1 MNMRETM
8 AIEFADNTVGVTIG
22 VDLGKSQDF
31 TALSMAESHLDGEDE
46 SFTVQHL
53 ERARLGTNYTVIA
66 QRLTG
71 LHDKLLEAVQAV
83 NKKWLAI
90 KHQGGH
96 SHTMIAE
103 PEVYIDATGLGSPF
117 IDFLRRE
124 SPQLRVIAVTITS
137 SDKDLQKLV
146 AEGYDKLSVG
156 KEALIGRLQVLL
168 GAGKIKLPSSPAGK
182 DLAEELRV
190 FRRKL
195 NKSTGHAS
203 FSAEEGSHD
212 DLVVACA
219 LSVWKRAKTFN
230 ERIQLW
236 C

>member
-1 MNMRETM
+1 M
-8 AIEFADNTVGVTIG
+8 AFEFADNTVGVTIG
-22 VDLGKSQDF
+22 VDLGKSNDF
-31 TALSMAESHLDGEDE
+31 TAISMVESHLDGEDE

-53 ERARLGTNYTVIA
+53 ERARLGTDYTLIA
-66 QRLTG
+66 QRLTE

-83 NKKWLAI
+83 NARWVAI
-90 KHQGGH
+90 KRQGGH
-96 SHTMIAE
+96 SHVLVGE
-103 PEVYIDATGLGSPF
+103 PECVIDATGLGAPF

-124 SPQLRVIAVTITS
+124 SPELRIIAVTITS
-137 SDKDLQKLV
+137 GDKDSQRPV
-146 AEGYDKLSVG
+146 DEGYDKLSLG
-156 KEALIGRLQVLL
+156 KEALVGRLQVLL

-203 FSAEEGSHD
+203 FAAEEGSHD

-219 LSVWKRAKTFN
+219 LSVWKRARTWN

-236 C
+236 M

>member
-1 MNMRETM
+1 M

-22 VDLGKSQDF
+22 VDLGKSNDF
-31 TALSMAESHLDGEDE
+31 TAISMAESCLDGGGE
-46 SFTVQHL
+46 SFIVQHL

-90 KHQGGH
+90 KRQGGH

-103 PEVYIDATGLGSPF
+103 PECVIDATGLGSPF

-124 SPQLRVIAVTITS
+124 SPQIRIVAVTITS
-137 SDKDLQKLV
+137 GDKDSQRPV
-146 AEGYDKLSVG
+146 DDGYDKLTLG
-156 KEALIGRLQVLL
+156 KEALVGRLQVLL
-168 GAGKIKLPSSPAGK
+168 GSGKIKLPSSPAGK

-190 FRRKL
+190 FRRKV
-195 NKSTGHAS
+195 NQSTGHAS
-203 FSAEEGSHD
+203 YNAEIGSHD
-212 DLVVACA
+212 DLVIACA

-236 C
+236 Y